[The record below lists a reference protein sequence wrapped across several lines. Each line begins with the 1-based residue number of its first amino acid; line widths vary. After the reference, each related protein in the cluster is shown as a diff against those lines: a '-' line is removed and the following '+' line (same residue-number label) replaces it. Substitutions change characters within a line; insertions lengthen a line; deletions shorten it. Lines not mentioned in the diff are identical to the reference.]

1 MPPMKGRDWQMMRGI
16 LGKKIFIFSRFVSST
31 VGLAAPSEKSCL
43 GVPQQSAQH
52 HQLNTCTRGGLGT
65 QSERRTKRR
74 EEFQEVWGMDGK
86 EMKVSKRETMEKCA
100 RNLFGKDNK
109 LGGH

>member
-1 MPPMKGRDWQMMRGI
+1 MMRGI

-52 HQLNTCTRGGLGT
+52 HQLNTCTRGGLGM
-65 QSERRTKRR
+65 QSGRRTKRR
-74 EEFQEVWGMDGK
+74 EEFEEVRGDGWQTNESK
-86 EMKVSKRETMEKCA
+86 QTRNNGKVRA
-100 RNLFGKDNK
+100 QPLRQG
-109 LGGH
+109 